1 MRNLQTKTAIAVA
14 VLAIVVLGLGL
25 LSRPFFFLARPVH
38 LDAAPMDVYRVDGDR
53 LLVVGVV
60 DLGQLFL
67 INKQE
72 RVVVRPSWLGHR
84 YGPLLVWPRS
94 SLQGV
99 VLGDGV
105 KGDEAESFSFD
116 PAGVTIRYVVRDQL
130 QSVYV
135 PFEYQSSTIP
145 SSFELSRLQRIQNTT
160 ADCGREEVYQTFRGA
175 RELLR

>member
-14 VLAIVVLGLGL
+14 VLPIVVLGLGL

-53 LLVVGVV
+53 LLVVGAEPE
-60 DLGQLFL
+60 QLFV
-67 INKQE
+67 INKEE
-72 RVVVRPSWLGHR
+72 RVVIRPSSWFGHR

-105 KGDEAESFSFD
+105 KGVEAESFSFD
-116 PAGVTIRYVVRDQL
+116 PAGVTIRYVVCVKP
-130 QSVYV
+130 QSVYGPV
-135 PFEYQSSTIP
+135 E
-145 SSFELSRLQRIQNTT
+145 
-160 ADCGREEVYQTFRGA
+160 
-175 RELLR
+175 

>member
-60 DLGQLFL
+60 DLGQLFV

-72 RVVVRPSWLGHR
+72 RVVVRPSWFGHR

-116 PAGVTIRYVVRDQL
+116 PAGVTIRYVVRGQP

-135 PFEYQSSTIP
+135 PFE
-145 SSFELSRLQRIQNTT
+145 
-160 ADCGREEVYQTFRGA
+160 
-175 RELLR
+175 

>member
-53 LLVVGVV
+53 LLVVGAE
-60 DLGQLFL
+60 QLFL
-67 INKQE
+67 IDKEE
-72 RVVVRPSWLGHR
+72 RVVVRPSWFGHR

-116 PAGVTIRYVVRDQL
+116 PVGVTIRYVVRSHP

-135 PFEYQSSTIP
+135 PFE
-145 SSFELSRLQRIQNTT
+145 
-160 ADCGREEVYQTFRGA
+160 
-175 RELLR
+175 